1 MITFEP
7 FFETLEKKGISQYQL
22 INDYDVSRG
31 TLDALRKNKSV
42 TLNTIVDLCM
52 ILDCEIQDIV
62 RVIRDE
68 YSHKGCFFLH
78 FFSKI

>member
-31 TLDALRKNKSV
+31 TLDALV
-42 TLNTIVDLCM
+42 
-52 ILDCEIQDIV
+52 
-62 RVIRDE
+62 
-68 YSHKGCFFLH
+68 H
-78 FFSKI
+78 